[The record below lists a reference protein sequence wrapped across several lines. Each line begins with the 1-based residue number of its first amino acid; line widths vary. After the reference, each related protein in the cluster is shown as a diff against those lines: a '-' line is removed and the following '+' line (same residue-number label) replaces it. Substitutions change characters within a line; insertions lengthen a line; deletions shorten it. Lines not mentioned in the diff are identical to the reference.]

1 MGASCDNPTERLVWE
16 LSQLALDLPKTHSQA
31 RRLRIAVTPAE
42 MEAIEVYMLKE
53 VGVSY
58 RRIRGCTLVA
68 EESPLN
74 QMIAP
79 IFAPASIEDAAE
91 GNS

>member
-42 MEAIEVYMLKE
+42 MGAIEVYMLKE

-58 RRIRGCTLVA
+58 GRIRGCTLVA

-74 QMIAP
+74 QGISA